1 MSNEIEK
8 GKKIYIF
15 NYVLC
20 NFREQIN
27 QNMLQVNDKFHA
39 KKKSEQ
45 NKFQHHINAL
55 TEEKKR
61 GGFEI

>member
-39 KKKSEQ
+39 KKNL
-45 NKFQHHINAL
+45 NKISFN
-55 TEEKKR
+55 TT
-61 GGFEI
+61 

>member
-39 KKKSEQ
+39 KKKNL
-45 NKFQHHINAL
+45 NKISFN
-55 TEEKKR
+55 TT
-61 GGFEI
+61 